1 MTRLLNAGVVAQQ
14 KIQDEIDAKHD
25 AWKLDCMNDEE
36 RFRGVGRNGGVLLKK
51 MQRGVISKC
60 IINLLLYIRKCIF
73 LKGEMFVPNVIAI
86 DPAARREMNKF
97 EGSRKWRRGRKLK
110 KQSSATAAST
120 RDASAEFKSPE
131 AKEKGWQ
138 SVLASGD
145 MLRRA
150 TKQSPAAS
158 PSRTQQKGTPRK
170 KRGLSDREK
179 QKLFDGLFDD
189 SEKM

>member
-1 MTRLLNAGVVAQQ
+1 
-14 KIQDEIDAKHD
+14 
-25 AWKLDCMNDEE
+25 
-36 RFRGVGRNGGVLLKK
+36 

-60 IINLLLYIRKCIF
+60 ILQLTFYIRNAIF

-97 EGSRKWRRGRKLK
+97 QGSRKWRRGRKLK
-110 KQSSATAAST
+110 KQSSATAASA
-120 RDASAEFKSPE
+120 RDATAEFKSPE

>member
-1 MTRLLNAGVVAQQ
+1 
-14 KIQDEIDAKHD
+14 
-25 AWKLDCMNDEE
+25 
-36 RFRGVGRNGGVLLKK
+36 
-51 MQRGVISKC
+51 
-60 IINLLLYIRKCIF
+60 
-73 LKGEMFVPNVIAI
+73 MFVPNVIAI

-97 EGSRKWRRGRKLK
+97 QGSRKWRRGRKLK
-110 KQSSATAAST
+110 KQSSATAASA
-120 RDASAEFKSPE
+120 RDATAEFKSPE

>member
-36 RFRGVGRNGGVLLKK
+36 RFRGVGRNGGVLLKNAKRCHFK
-51 MQRGVISKC
+51 MYSSTYF
-60 IINLLLYIRKCIF
+60 YIRNAIF

-97 EGSRKWRRGRKLK
+97 QGSRKWRRGRKLK
-110 KQSSATAAST
+110 KQSGATAASA
-120 RDASAEFKSPE
+120 RDATAEFKSPE